1 MNAKTKLIFAMGGM
15 GKTSFVKS
23 LNKGHQPEDR
33 PAIDFDY
40 SGTRK
45 PNSKQ
50 IAVAQSHLMNAL
62 AREGVEIITTHASSL
77 DVDSLDPNL
86 FEVHFFV
93 PKKGETSFLVDRS
106 IARGDDPNSAYVKNY
121 RKEGERWREGNI
133 KTYNLY
139 KKRFPD
145 ATLTEVDRDDYLA
158 EAIEHLGILK
168 RKE

>member
-23 LNKGHQPEDR
+23 LNKGHQPEER
-33 PAIDFDY
+33 PAVDFDY

-62 AREGVEIITTHASSL
+62 AKEGVEIITTHHGSL

-86 FEVHFFV
+86 FEVYFFI
-93 PKKGETSFLVDRS
+93 PKKGEVKTLVERS
-106 IARGDDPNSAYVKNY
+106 ISRGDDPKSPYVQNY
-121 RKEGERWREGNI
+121 LKEGERWREGNI
-133 KTYNLY
+133 KAYENF
-139 KKRFPD
+139 KRRFPN
-145 ATLTEVDRDDYLA
+145 ATLTEVDKGDYLTD
-158 EAIEHLGILK
+158 AIRKLGILN
-168 RKE
+168 